1 MGEVNTAPEAAAKV
15 MEDLTAME
23 VDAQKGERLFKAAIV
38 QTKQGTTYRM
48 LAKALGTGRLDL
60 VHYAC
65 DLDGEGKPTTKWAI
79 RRILDQPV
87 ERFTKEVD
95 AIQKTVKD
103 SGDEVQAV
111 WVHDMTGLA
120 NVAAQGSSLEEWS
133 KKMASE
139 IRKNPS

>member
-23 VDAQKGERLFKAAIV
+23 VDSQKEERLFKAAMV

-48 LAKALGTGRLDL
+48 LAKVLGTGRLDL

-65 DLDGEGKPTTKWAI
+65 DLDEEGKPTSKWAI

-87 ERFTKEVD
+87 ERFAKEID
-95 AIQKTVKD
+95 AIKNGVKG
-103 SGDEVQAV
+103 SGDEVQSV
-111 WVHDMTGLA
+111 WVHDMAGIA
-120 NVAAQGSSLEEWS
+120 DAAEQMSSLEEWA
-133 KKMASE
+133 KKTAGE
-139 IRKNPS
+139 IRNNPS